1 MRATLLDL
9 LVDLLLALRA
19 SYQKETFNRYDDQQA
34 NATRKKEMLYIAVVR
49 IVIDQLLYLYSRL

>member
-19 SYQKETFNRYDDQQA
+19 SYQKETFNRYDQQA
-34 NATRKKEMLYIAVVR
+34 NATRNKKKLMLVR
-49 IVIDQLLYLYSRL
+49 IIISYYILYL

>member
-19 SYQKETFNRYDDQQA
+19 SYQKETFKRYDQQA